1 MLKALAVIMKFL
13 PTTNEKLSLVPSFV
27 GAGVFFIVLGLS
39 IPPGANWVMAAIV
52 SAFSLPIIY
61 VINLAGSYGAV
72 KLQSDSSILNYTV
85 IGLLGA
91 AVGLLGFFIAN
102 AIAYFSG
109 TVHAFILS
117 GLFSGLCLQLQITV
131 NKSKHSD
138 AVNGTGV

>member
-1 MLKALAVIMKFL
+1 MKYL

-27 GAGVFFIVLGLS
+27 GVGVLFITLGLS
-39 IPPGANWVMAAIV
+39 IPPGANWLMSAIV
-52 SAFSLPIIY
+52 STFSLPIIY
-61 VINLAGSYGAV
+61 VFNLVGSYGAI
-72 KLQSDSSILNYTV
+72 KIQRDISIINYTV

-91 AVGLLGFFIAN
+91 AAGLLGFSIAN

-117 GLFSGLCLQLQITV
+117 GIFSGLCLQRQITV

-138 AVNGTGV
+138 AVNGAGV